1 VSVTTRSMRPGEVDG
16 ADYRFVTEGTFDEL
30 VATDALLEWA
40 EYGGHRYGTPRSGV
54 VTSLDRGQHVIAD
67 IENDGAHE
75 LRSSFPAVLLVF
87 IMPPS
92 LGELERRLR
101 SRGDTSEEDVAR
113 RLAVVEEQIRDAES
127 FYDHLVVNDRLDN
140 AISRVVS
147 ILEEPIP
154 ADAGVDAPPEGGR
167 TETRS
172 DTP

>member
-1 VSVTTRSMRPGEVDG
+1 MRPGEVDG
-16 ADYRFVTEGTFDEL
+16 ADYRFVTEDTFDEL
-30 VATDALLEWA
+30 VATDALLDWA
-40 EYGGHRYGTPRSGV
+40 EYGGPRYGTPRSGV
-54 VTSLDRGQHVIAD
+54 VASLDRGQHVVAD

-75 LRSSFPAVLLVF
+75 LRSSFPAALLVF

-101 SRGDTSEEDVAR
+101 SRGDTNEEDVAR

-154 ADAGVDAPPEGGR
+154 TDAGVDAPPEGGR